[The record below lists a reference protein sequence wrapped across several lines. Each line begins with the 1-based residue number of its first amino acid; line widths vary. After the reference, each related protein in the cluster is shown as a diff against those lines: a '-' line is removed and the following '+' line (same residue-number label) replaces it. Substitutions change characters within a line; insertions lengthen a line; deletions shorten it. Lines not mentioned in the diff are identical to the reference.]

1 MSDTIFALSTGTTPS
16 GVAIVRLSGPGVRF
30 ALETT
35 VGGVPEPRKAVLK
48 TVRDASGEAIDRG
61 LVLFFPAPAS
71 FTGEDVAEFHLHGG
85 RAVVAAMLDALQ
97 GLSGLRLAEAGE
109 FTRRAFENG
118 RLDLTEAEGLADLI
132 AAETEA
138 QRRLALRLAG
148 GAFRIQAEGW
158 RQRLIDLRAHIEADL
173 DFSDEDDVPDDVS
186 GTVYKGIVALREEME
201 RELIAGR
208 RGERIRDG
216 FEVVV
221 LGPPNAGKSSLVNA
235 LAERDVAIVTDIPG
249 TTRDLLEVRLDLD
262 GYAVTL
268 VDTAGLRDAGDVI
281 EAEGMRRGRA
291 RAEAADLILW
301 LDEEGR
307 APPQDVSALGVE
319 MLSLQTKA
327 DLHVSSGA
335 QARSV
340 SVRDQASVDALI
352 GLLAR
357 EAAGRLSGE
366 SPLITRARQSQCL
379 KQSVDALRE
388 GEVRGLP
395 AEIVAD
401 HLRQAGEALGRL
413 TGRIDVEDVLG
424 SIFSTFCIG
433 K

>member
-1 MSDTIFALSTGTTPS
+1 MTDTVFALSSGAPPS
-16 GVAIVRLSGPGVRF
+16 GVAIVRVSGPEVRF
-30 ALETT
+30 VLETT
-35 VGGVPEPRKAVLK
+35 LGLLPSPRKAVLK
-48 TVRDASGEAIDRG
+48 AIRGRDGDVVDRG

-85 RAVVAAMLDALQ
+85 RAVVSAFLAFLGSLP
-97 GLSGLRLAEAGE
+97 GLRLAEAGE

-118 RLDLTEAEGLADLI
+118 QLDLTEAEGLADLI

-148 GAFRIQAEGW
+148 GAFRARAEDW
-158 RQRLIDLRAHIEADL
+158 RQRLIELRARIEADL
-173 DFSDEDDVPDDVS
+173 DFSEEEDVPEDVS
-186 GTVYKGIVALREEME
+186 GTVGIGVATLRDEME
-201 RELIAGR
+201 RELVAGE

-249 TTRDLLEVRLDLD
+249 TTRDVLEVRLDLG

-268 VDTAGLRDAGDVI
+268 VDTAGLRDGGDVI
-281 EAEGMRRGRA
+281 ELEGMRRGRM
-291 RAEAADLILW
+291 RAGAADLILW
-301 LDEEGR
+301 LAENGD
-307 APPQDVSALGVE
+307 APPQDVYSLGVE
-319 MLSLQTKA
+319 IVCVQTKA
-327 DLHVSSGA
+327 DLHVTDRED
-335 QARSV
+335 QSV
-340 SVRDQASVDALI
+340 SIHDRASLDALVRR
-352 GLLAR
+352 LAQDAAKR
-357 EAAGRLSGE
+357 LGGEA
-366 SPLITRARQSQCL
+366 PLVTRARQRQCL
-379 KQSVDALRE
+379 QQAVEALK
-388 GEVRGLP
+388 GAAMANLP

-401 HLRQAGEALGRL
+401 RLRQAGEALGRL
-413 TGRIDVEDVLG
+413 TGRIDVEEVLG